1 MGLVVASCNNQNSG
15 DILNIVHLKMFFVQK
30 KFENH
35 QKCPNVLS
43 HRNSKNALIDL
54 LGSTGRGR
62 GGYNTPRPSAELQT
76 QLTWYQYTTM
86 VFTFAHNSFPV
97 CPLNP

>member
-1 MGLVVASCNNQNSG
+1 MGLVVASCNSQNSG
-15 DILNIVHLKMFFVQK
+15 DILNTVHLEMFFVQK

-62 GGYNTPRPSAELQT
+62 GGYNTPRPSAEL
-76 QLTWYQYTTM
+76 
-86 VFTFAHNSFPV
+86 
-97 CPLNP
+97 